1 MNSDISIP
9 QRGIFLK
16 EVMMDM
22 TKIKLQKKK
31 IKNNI
36 NVQQYSIATGGAERH
51 HKIWRDVRYMF
62 TNKRKV

>member
-1 MNSDISIP
+1 
-9 QRGIFLK
+9 
-16 EVMMDM
+16 MDM

-62 TNKRKV
+62 TNKRKVWYVSMYT